1 MTDLHQIGMLWMR
14 GSLSFLEQ
22 LCVKSFLDAGHH
34 TILYTYETVDMV
46 PEGVEFRDA
55 ADVLPEKGFL
65 VHERTGS
72 PALHSDLFRY
82 HMLRDADRMI
92 WADTDAYCRKPFVT
106 KTGHFYGWESK
117 KHINGGVLGLPK
129 DSPTLQG
136 LLDHCSD
143 EFAIPTWYGEKY
155 VRELEEKKAAGN
167 PVHAGEQPWGVWG
180 PHAVSHFLHVTGEDR
195 YAFPQEGLYPY
206 TFKDRRKIVKPN
218 NKISDYVTDNTY
230 SVHLYGRRMRKFLA
244 EHYKGVPDPTGLLGQ
259 LLIKHKVNPLDAP
272 LRDYPEPDRD
282 SAFAKVFREEIDGK
296 IHTVATPGAQ
306 SAAPAA
312 TPVATPAAATSA
324 PATPAAEAA
333 PLKSVV
339 GVTTMKN
346 EGPYILDW
354 VAYHLWLGFTHFL
367 VYTNDCSDGTN
378 EILDRLE
385 RRGLVTRVD
394 NPADISAGERPQ
406 RVALEMA
413 QSHPVVQAADA
424 YMVFDVDEYIN
435 IHTPEGT
442 LRSLMEATG
451 NPDMIAMTWR
461 FFGCSG
467 VLDFADKPVPLQ
479 FDRCAPQMVRV
490 PHHNWGFK
498 TFTRLPSSYGKF
510 GIHRPLKPTTD
521 KMPHWVNGSGQQM
534 PDRYLESGW
543 RSSIESW
550 GYGLVTL
557 NHYSIRS
564 LDSYLVKRERGRTNH
579 INREQGIEYWNVHNR
594 NDQSDISIHPNF
606 DKAAQVLNLLKADP
620 ILARLHEESC
630 NWHRSRINHLKS
642 LDEYNQLYQVLAQ
655 NPLTHQV
662 AEDSA
667 ASTRTLPDL
676 PLTGPAFVAD
686 TADVAVTTPAPA
698 PAPTPAV
705 AVTPVQAAPEQPILT
720 GAEAEEAYRQ
730 VNERMQTLLPKLPAL
745 PAPLSREKITIVTTV
760 RNEAPFLLEWIAYHR
775 SIGVTDFLIY
785 TNDCTDGTDEI
796 LNRLQDM
803 GCVTRLDNPFKSDK
817 GQKPQRGALNHA
829 VSHPL
834 IRDADW
840 YICMDCD
847 EFINVHVG
855 SGTLAELFEAMNE
868 PNVVSMT
875 WKFFGNAGVRD
886 FEDRWT
892 TEQFTRCAPRFIP
905 KPRLGWGFK
914 SLVHRSAPFSKLGV
928 HRPLNA
934 DESRLNEIR
943 WVNGAGHV
951 MPEQLHTSNGWRTT
965 KRTLGYNMVTL
976 NHYVLR
982 SADSYLVKRERGRVN
997 HVDED
1002 MGGYYWDRRNY
1013 NSELDDSIHSRLPR
1027 ARAEADR
1034 LLADPELA
1042 RLQAAGIA
1050 AHKAKSEAL
1059 KQNPDFAELYTK
1071 ISAPD
1076 QRDAVFMPDRSEKA
1090 S

>member
-1 MTDLHQIGMLWMR
+1 MTDLNQIGMLWMR

-34 TILYTYETVDMV
+34 VILYTYENVDMV
-46 PEGVEFRDA
+46 PDGVEFRDA
-55 ADVLPEKGFL
+55 ADVLPEEGFL

-129 DSPTLQG
+129 DSPTLHG
-136 LLDHCSD
+136 LLNHCSD

-155 VRELEEKKAAGN
+155 TRELEEKKAAGN

-180 PHAVSHFLHVTGEDR
+180 PHAVSHFLHETGEDR
-195 YAFPQEGLYPY
+195 YAFAQDGLYPY

-272 LRDYPEPDRD
+272 LRDFPEPDRD
-282 SAFAKVFREEIDGK
+282 SAFAKVFREEIDG
-296 IHTVATPGAQ
+296 TVYT
-306 SAAPAA
+306 S
-312 TPVATPAAATSA
+312 ATPAVQEPAPVASPQVSSTSGDA
-324 PATPAAEAA
+324 VA
-333 PLKSVV
+333 LNSVV

-378 EILDRLE
+378 EILDRLAD
-385 RRGLVTRVD
+385 RGLVTRVD

-406 RVALEMA
+406 RVALSMA
-413 QSHPVVQAADA
+413 QQHPVIKSADA

-442 LRSLMEATG
+442 LRSLMDVTG
-451 NPDMIAMTWR
+451 NPEMISMTWR

-467 VLDFADKPVPLQ
+467 VVDFSDVPVPLQ
-479 FDRCAPQMVRV
+479 FDRCSPQLVRAPHQ
-490 PHHNWGFK
+490 NWGFK
-498 TFTRLPSSYGKF
+498 TFVRLPSEFSNL
-510 GIHRPLKPTTD
+510 GIHRPLQPKNN
-521 KMPHWVNGSGQQM
+521 KMPHWVNGSGMQM
-534 PDRYLESGW
+534 PDRYLDGGW
-543 RSSIESW
+543 RSSLESW

-564 LDSYLVKRERGRTNH
+564 IDGFLIKRERGRTNH
-579 INREQGIEYWNVHNR
+579 TNREQGIEYWNIHNR
-594 NDQSDISIHPNF
+594 NDQRDSSIHVNF
-606 DKAAQVLNLLKADP
+606 NKAEALLSLLKSDP
-620 ILARLHEESC
+620 TLVQLHEKSC
-630 NWHRSRINHLKS
+630 DWHRARINHLKGLDDYKS
-642 LDEYNQLYQVLAQ
+642 LYLAFAQ
-655 NPLTHQV
+655 NPMSHMVTEAKPV
-662 AEDSA
+662 EAEIKVSA
-667 ASTRTLPDL
+667 TDLAGNLFPVEGQQSETQQISTINSMAQAPLAPASTHKPEAAMDHV
-676 PLTGPAFVAD
+676 LTGEKAR
-686 TADVAVTTPAPA
+686 
-698 PAPTPAV
+698 
-705 AVTPVQAAPEQPILT
+705 
-720 GAEAEEAYRQ
+720 EAYAQ
-730 VNERMQTLLPKLPAL
+730 VNQRMQNLLPKLPAL
-745 PAPLSREKITIVTTV
+745 ENPLSREKITIVTTV

-785 TNDCTDGTDEI
+785 SNDCTDGTVEI
-796 LNRLQDM
+796 LDRLQQM
-803 GCVTRLDNPFKSDK
+803 GYVTRLDNPYKTDK

-829 VSHPL
+829 VNHPL
-834 IRDADW
+834 ITEADW

-855 SGTLAELFEAMNE
+855 SGTLGELFEAMGE

-875 WKFFGNAGVRD
+875 WKFFGNAGVHEY
-886 FEDRWT
+886 EDRWT
-892 TEQFTRCAPRFIP
+892 TEQFTRCAPCFIP

-914 SLVHRSAPFSKLGV
+914 SLVHKSAPYNKIGV
-928 HRPLNA
+928 HRPLDA
-934 DESRLNEIR
+934 DETRLDEVR
-943 WVNGAGHV
+943 WVNGAGHM
-951 MPEQLHTSNGWRTT
+951 MPEQVYTSNSWRTT

-982 SADSYLVKRERGRVN
+982 SADSYLVKRDRGRVN

-1034 LLADPELA
+1034 LLSDPELA
-1042 RLQAAGIA
+1042 RLHMAGVQ
-1050 AHKAKSEAL
+1050 AHKAKVQAL
-1059 KQNPDFAELYTK
+1059 KQNADFEALYRK
-1071 ISAPD
+1071 ISAPT
-1076 QRDAVFMPDRSEKA
+1076 QPDAIYMPERSDPKA
-1090 S
+1090 

>member
-34 TILYTYETVDMV
+34 TILYTYEEVGMV
-46 PEGVEFRDA
+46 PDGVEFRDA
-55 ADVLPEKGFL
+55 SDVLPETGFL

-129 DSPTLQG
+129 DSPTLEG
-136 LLDHCSD
+136 LLNHCSD
-143 EFAIPTWYGEKY
+143 EFAIPTWYGDDY
-155 VRELEEKKAAGN
+155 VQELRDKKAAGN

-180 PHAVSHFLHVTGEDR
+180 PHAVSHFLHETGEDR
-195 YAFPQEGLYPY
+195 YAFAQDGLYPY

-218 NKISDYVTDNTY
+218 NKISDYVTDNTF

-272 LRDYPEPDRD
+272 LRDYPNPDRD

-296 IHTVATPGAQ
+296 Q
-306 SAAPAA
+306 YQAA
-312 TPVATPAAATSA
+312 TPTAKPTPVPVQAATPKLTSD
-324 PATPAAEAA
+324 AA
-333 PLKSVV
+333 PLNSVV

-354 VAYHLWLGFTHFL
+354 VAYHMWLGFTHFL
-367 VYTNDCSDGTN
+367 VYTNDCSDGTD

-385 RRGLVTRVD
+385 RRGLVTRID
-394 NPADISAGERPQ
+394 NPANIDAGERPQ
-406 RVALEMA
+406 RIALAMA
-413 QSHPVVQAADA
+413 QEHPVIQAADA

-442 LRSLMEATG
+442 IRSLMDATG
-451 NPDMIAMTWR
+451 NPELIAMTWR

-467 VLDFADKPVPLQ
+467 VTEFADVPVPMQ
-479 FDRCAPQMVRV
+479 FANCAPQLVRV

-498 TFTRLPSSYGKF
+498 TFARFPSTYSKF
-510 GIHRPLKPTTD
+510 GIHRPLKPTSKT
-521 KMPHWVNGSGQQM
+521 MPHWVNGSGDPM
-534 PDRYLESGW
+534 PDRYLEDGW
-543 RSSIESW
+543 RSSLESW

-564 LDSYLVKRERGRTNH
+564 LDSYLVKRDRGRTNH
-579 INREQGIEYWNVHNR
+579 INREQGVEYWNVHNR
-594 NDQSDISIHPNF
+594 NDQEDRSIEVNF
-606 DKAAQVLNLLKADP
+606 EKAQTIRGMLFADP
-620 ILARLHEESC
+620 ILSELHEASC
-630 NWHRSRINHLKS
+630 NWHRERVNMLKS
-642 LDEYNQLYQVLAQ
+642 KDDYNALYQMLAQ
-655 NPLTHQV
+655 EPMSHAV
-662 AEDSA
+662 IEDDSIGA
-667 ASTRTLPDL
+667 RVLPDL
-676 PLTGPAFVAD
+676 A
-686 TADVAVTTPAPA
+686 
-698 PAPTPAV
+698 
-705 AVTPVQAAPEQPILT
+705 LT
-720 GAEAEEAYRQ
+720 GAAFDNGKPIVTAKPFQPEPPKPAKNQGGKTAAQKNKNADPILLGADAQEAYDSIRERVERQ
-730 VNERMQTLLPKLPAL
+730 FPHLDPI
-745 PAPLSREKITIVTTV
+745 APLSRDKITIVTTV
-760 RNEAPFLLEWIAYHR
+760 RNEAPFLIEWIAYHR

-785 TNDCTDGTDEI
+785 TNDCTDETVALLD
-796 LNRLQDM
+796 RLQM
-803 GCVTRLDNPFKSDK
+803 LGYVTRLDNPFKVDK

-829 VSHPL
+829 VDHPL
-834 IRDADW
+834 ITESDW
-840 YICMDCD
+840 HICMDCD

-855 SGTLAELFEAMNE
+855 TGTLSELFTEMNE

-875 WKFFGNAGVRD
+875 WKFFGNGGIND
-886 FEDRWT
+886 YEDRWVS
-892 TEQFTRCAPRFIP
+892 EQFTRCAPQFIP
-905 KPRLGWGFK
+905 KPRLGWGIK
-914 SLVHRSAPFSKLGV
+914 TLVHKSAPYSKLGV

-934 DESRLNEIR
+934 DEARLSEAR
-943 WVNGAGHV
+943 WVNGSGRI
-951 MPEQLHTSNGWRTT
+951 MPEQMLNSNSWRST
-965 KRTLGYNMVTL
+965 KRTLGYDLVTL

-1013 NSELDDSIHSRLPR
+1013 NTETDDRMHAHQAR
-1027 ARAEADR
+1027 ARAEADKM
-1034 LLADPELA
+1034 LADPEVSGLH
-1042 RLQAAGIA
+1042 AAA
-1050 AHKAKSEAL
+1050 VQTHKSKVAAL
-1059 KQNPDFAELYTK
+1059 KANPDYATLYAK
-1071 ISAPD
+1071 ISAPN
-1076 QRDAVFMPDRSEKA
+1076 QPDAIFMLERSEEELTNA
-1090 S
+1090 